1 MINIINIIVLL
12 LSQGGTIILLTDG
25 EQTNGCLAIEDMI
38 PPLVTIIL
46 IIIIMID

>member
-1 MINIINIIVLL
+1 MINIIVLL

>member
-1 MINIINIIVLL
+1 MINIIIIVLL

-46 IIIIMID
+46 IIITMID

>member
-1 MINIINIIVLL
+1 MINIIVLL

-46 IIIIMID
+46 IIMID